1 MLSTQIEERNGS
13 GDAVVMDHDAE
24 NDRKARH
31 LLQKLGF
38 DPDHIYQDYVM
49 DCSPIPDIESIAGTS
64 LPLVISFCEEIYR
77 CVGI

>member
-38 DPDHIYQDYVM
+38 DPNNIHQDYIM
-49 DCSPIPDIESIAGTS
+49 E
-64 LPLVISFCEEIYR
+64 
-77 CVGI
+77 